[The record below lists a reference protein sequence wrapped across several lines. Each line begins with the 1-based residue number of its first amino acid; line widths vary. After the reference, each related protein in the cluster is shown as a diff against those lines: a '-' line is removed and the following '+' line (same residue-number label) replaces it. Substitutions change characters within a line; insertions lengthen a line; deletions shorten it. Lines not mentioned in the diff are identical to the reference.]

1 MTTLLATLKAK
12 GPRWPRLHCETSPKR
27 IPASL
32 LIAVALL
39 TLGITFAVVGC
50 GGGSSVVTDQSG
62 KDATRAG
69 EFVGTPDTIA
79 AAATA
84 TTGASADQLSGVSA
98 SGGPAQPG
106 LDVAAASTGRKV
118 ISNASLLVE
127 VAAGK
132 FQLAFDQA
140 VLLADKYGGYIVSSD
155 AAATDE
161 AGVLRSGTV
170 AIRVPSQSFTLAL
183 ADASKLGD
191 VKSRKVETQDVTEEY
206 VDLQARLANA
216 QSQEKALLSL
226 MDKAKT
232 VDEVLQVRQVLTQTQ
247 QEIEQLKGRIKFLDE
262 HSSYSTIAISLYE
275 PGAEAQTTG
284 GWGFIAALK
293 DSLHAFV
300 RTVNDVIVGLGG
312 ALPVLALLALLAWI
326 AYRIARPIVRR
337 SRERRDSQAAAYR
350 YGQPQPPMGP
360 QEWPEPPSGRPS
372 GEDRPA

>member
-1 MTTLLATLKAK
+1 MIARSATANGSSQGMRVSVVVAAGLLF
-12 GPRWPRLHCETSPKR
+12 
-27 IPASL
+27 
-32 LIAVALL
+32 
-39 TLGITFAVVGC
+39 LGVVFGAVGC
-50 GGGSSVVTDQSG
+50 GGGSNLAADQSG
-62 KDATRAG
+62 ADASRSG
-69 EFVGTPDTIA
+69 EFVGTPDTM

-84 TTGASADQLSGVSA
+84 TTAGGSADLSLTEGA
-98 SGGPAQPG
+98 AKGSGQPG

-118 ISNASLLVE
+118 ISNANVLVE

-183 ADASKLGD
+183 ADASRLGD

-275 PGAEAQTTG
+275 PGSETQTTG
-284 GWGFIAALK
+284 GWGFVAALK
-293 DSLHAFV
+293 DALHAFV
-300 RTVNDVIVGLGG
+300 GTINDIVVALGG
-312 ALPVLALLALLAWI
+312 ALPVLVLLALLAWI
-326 AYRIARPIVRR
+326 AYRIARPIMRR
-337 SRERRDSQAAAYR
+337 SRERRAAEASAYR
-350 YGQPQPPMGP
+350 YGQPQAPMGP
-360 QEWPEPPSGRPS
+360 QEWPGPSSGPSSGPPSGPPS
-372 GEDRPA
+372 GEDRPV

>member
-1 MTTLLATLKAK
+1 VRRRLEHGCDR
-12 GPRWPRLHCETSPKR
+12 GPVGKRCSP
-27 IPASL
+27 A
-32 LIAVALL
+32 
-39 TLGITFAVVGC
+39 
-50 GGGSSVVTDQSG
+50 
-62 KDATRAG
+62 AG
-69 EFVGTPDTIA
+69 EALTARTGDTVA

-84 TTGASADQLSGVSA
+84 AGYPANQPAAVGA

-118 ISNASLLVE
+118 ISNASLFIE

-132 FQLAFDQA
+132 FQVVFDQA
-140 VLLADKYGGYIVSSD
+140 ILLADQYGGYIVSSD
-155 AAATDE
+155 ATATNE

-183 ADASKLGD
+183 AAASKLGE

-226 MDKAKT
+226 MDKAKN
-232 VDEVLQVRQVLTQTQ
+232 VNEVLQVRQVLTQTQ

-284 GWGFIAALK
+284 GWGFMAALK

-326 AYRIARPIVRR
+326 AYRIVSPILRR
-337 SRERRDSQAAAYR
+337 SRQRRGAEAAGYR
-350 YGQPQPPMGP
+350 YMPPQPRPYPEAGQPQPMPYGDVVAP
-360 QEWPEPPSGRPS
+360 PEPPTP
-372 GEDRPA
+372 EDPTL